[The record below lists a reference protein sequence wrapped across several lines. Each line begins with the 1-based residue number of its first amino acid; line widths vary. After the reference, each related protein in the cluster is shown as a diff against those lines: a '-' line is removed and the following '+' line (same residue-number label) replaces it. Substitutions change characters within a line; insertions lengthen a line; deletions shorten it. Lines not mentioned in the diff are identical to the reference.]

1 MAGPAK
7 GEMGLLAASSLV
19 VANMVG
25 TGLFLLPSS
34 LATVGSISIFGWI
47 VSAIGATAVGLVFVR
62 LSKVS
67 PSPGGPYAYAR
78 DYVGPFAAFQ
88 TNLLYWGASVLGNV
102 AIAVSVTGYLAV
114 FFKPLEA
121 PLAANACTIAIIWFF
136 VWLNTRG
143 ADVIGRFAFV
153 STLAGIVPV
162 AFVGLLGWFWFDRGV
177 FMAGW
182 NPTGASTSSA
192 VVTSASIALWAFL
205 GVESAAV
212 CAGVIRNPKRNV
224 PLATLI
230 GLAVSTLIYV
240 TCCTVIMG
248 IVPNHVLQQSH
259 APFADVAAMMLGPW
273 AGLAIAAA
281 AVIKASGSL
290 VGWILIAAQTSQAAA
305 ADGLFSRRF
314 ALLNERGMPAT
325 NLVITGVL
333 MTVLAL
339 ASSSPSMADQFSKI
353 TNATVILMALPYI
366 YSVVAM
372 WRLDRQLGHIERR
385 WASIIGGIV
394 ACLYCVSVALGQSH
408 DLVFKA
414 MIVLLATT
422 PLFALAPVRRGGGE

>member
-1 MAGPAK
+1 M
-7 GEMGLLAASSLV
+7 
-19 VANMVG
+19 
-25 TGLFLLPSS
+25 
-34 LATVGSISIFGWI
+34 
-47 VSAIGATAVGLVFVR
+47 
-62 LSKVS
+62 
-67 PSPGGPYAYAR
+67 
-78 DYVGPFAAFQ
+78 
-88 TNLLYWGASVLGNV
+88 
-102 AIAVSVTGYLAV
+102 
-114 FFKPLEA
+114 
-121 PLAANACTIAIIWFF
+121 AANACTIAVIWFF

-143 ADVIGRFAFV
+143 ADVIGRFAFL

-162 AFVGLLGWFWFDRGV
+162 AFVGLLGWFWFDPDM

-182 NPTGASTSSA
+182 NPAGASTPAA
-192 VVTSASIALWAFL
+192 VLTSASIALWAFL

-248 IVPNHVLQQSH
+248 IVPNEVLRHSH

-314 ALLNERGMPAT
+314 ALLNARGMPAT
-325 NLVITGVL
+325 NLVITGAL

-339 ASSSPSMADQFSKI
+339 ASSSPTMADQFSKI

-372 WRLDRQLGHIERR
+372 WRLDRELGHVERR
-385 WASIIGGIV
+385 GASIIGGV
-394 ACLYCVSVALGQSH
+394 FACLYCVGVALGQSH
-408 DLVFKA
+408 DLVSKA

-422 PLFALAPVRRGGGE
+422 PLFALAPLRRAP